1 MRKIACLCAT
11 SLLLATCSVARVH
24 TTKIGGTISAP
35 DGKPAVD
42 VQVMV
47 ERSDGS
53 LPLATHTDSHG
64 HFLFKFVPPGL
75 YDIRASDAT
84 AASVWKQLDRS
95 FTERDG
101 SESSARAHKASSKN
115 RPGTLELGHDA
126 LWAQSTNG
134 KSGDLP

>member
-11 SLLLATCSVARVH
+11 SLLLATCAIARVH
-24 TTKIGGTISAP
+24 TTKIGGIISAP
-35 DGKPAVD
+35 NGKPAAN

-53 LPLATHTDSHG
+53 LPLATRTDSHG

-84 AASVWKQLDRS
+84 AASVWKHNLVVHSRKETVVNLRLERRKQLRINVP
-95 FTERDG
+95 
-101 SESSARAHKASSKN
+101 ARPN
-115 RPGTLELGHDA
+115 
-126 LWAQSTNG
+126 
-134 KSGDLP
+134 

>member
-1 MRKIACLCAT
+1 MRKIACLCVT
-11 SLLLATCSVARVH
+11 SLLLATCAVARVH
-24 TTKIGGTISAP
+24 TTTIGGTISAP
-35 DGKPAVD
+35 NGTPAVN

-84 AASVWKQLDRS
+84 AASVWKHNLIVHSRKETVVNLQLERTKHSRKTAPARS
-95 FTERDG
+95 
-101 SESSARAHKASSKN
+101 N
-115 RPGTLELGHDA
+115 
-126 LWAQSTNG
+126 
-134 KSGDLP
+134 

>member
-1 MRKIACLCAT
+1 MMRKIACLCAT

-42 VQVMV
+42 VQVIV

-84 AASVWKQLDRS
+84 AASVWKHNLIVHSRKETVVNLQL
-95 FTERDG
+95 ERTKHPRKT
-101 SESSARAHKASSKN
+101 APAHSN
-115 RPGTLELGHDA
+115 
-126 LWAQSTNG
+126 
-134 KSGDLP
+134 

>member
-1 MRKIACLCAT
+1 MRKIAYLCAT
-11 SLLLATCSVARVH
+11 SLLLASCAVARVH
-24 TTKIGGTISAP
+24 TTEIGGTISAP
-35 DGKPAVD
+35 NGKPAAN

-84 AASVWKQLDRS
+84 AASVWKHNLIVHSRKETVVNLQLERTKHPRKSAPARS
-95 FTERDG
+95 
-101 SESSARAHKASSKN
+101 N
-115 RPGTLELGHDA
+115 
-126 LWAQSTNG
+126 
-134 KSGDLP
+134 